1 MTESESVALPLGDA
15 PIFSTTVI
23 ITDFSWFVNTNF
35 QLFFSFLFP
44 FLKKSQKIPFFTLQ
58 RFKTMVQY
66 RGHLP
71 VAQLD
76 SASDS
81 DSEGQ
86 RFESA
91 RVGQARKH
99 PPAGVFLLFLYG
111 RIRRRINSASAR
123 FYTRRTRGNR
133 DKPRGRRTKDAPYH
147 PRRG

>member
-99 PPAGVFLLFLYG
+99 PLRVFSCFFYMDKFGGGGQFCFRTLLYSSYS
-111 RIRRRINSASAR
+111 R
-123 FYTRRTRGNR
+123 
-133 DKPRGRRTKDAPYH
+133 
-147 PRRG
+147 